1 MLLNLP
7 LVAQAPTLEERLHA
21 LLIPK
26 SFGEPSPAVFEI
38 LFAVLLS
45 FGLCALVG
53 RTYRYVCGPDRYS
66 QDYVHTLVILGTVVT
81 LTIMVVSGNAAAAF
95 GMFAAF
101 SIIRFRRT
109 VRQSRDIAFVFL
121 AMGAGL
127 AVGAR
132 QYVLALVT
140 VPAVCGLALLLTKAN
155 LFAAAPAP
163 LRLRVRVGADQDPG
177 ALLAPAFAAHLTRH
191 ELRSL
196 ENVQAGLQLEASY
209 DVMLRDPA
217 GASAFLSAVREAT
230 GNNRVVLRSGDVE
243 TAD

>member
-1 MLLNLP
+1 MQLTEALL
-7 LVAQAPTLEERLHA
+7 AQTTNLEERLHA

-26 SFGEPSPAVFEI
+26 SFGAPSPAVLEI

-45 FGLCALVG
+45 FALCALVA
-53 RTYRYVCGPDRYS
+53 RTYRAVCEPERYS

-101 SIIRFRRT
+101 SIIRFRRS

-132 QYVLALVT
+132 QYVLAVVT
-140 VPAVCGLALLLTKAN
+140 VPTVCGLALLLSGGN
-155 LFAAAPAP
+155 LFAAPPPP
-163 LRLRVRVGADQDPG
+163 LRLRVRLGADQDP
-177 ALLAPAFAAHLTRH
+177 ATVLAAAFAAHLVRH

-196 ENVQAGLQLEASY
+196 ENVQAGLQLEATY
-209 DVMLRDPA
+209 EVTLRDPA
-217 GASAFLSAVREAT
+217 GATAFVTAVREAT
-230 GNNRVVLRSGDVE
+230 GNNRVILRSGDVSE
-243 TAD
+243 AD

>member
-26 SFGEPSPAVFEI
+26 SFGAPSPAVLEI
-38 LFAVLLS
+38 LFAVVLS

-53 RTYRYVCGPDRYS
+53 RTYRSVCGPERYS

-155 LFAAAPAP
+155 LFAAPPAS
-163 LRLRVRVGADQDPG
+163 LRLRVRLGADQDPG
-177 ALLAPAFAAHLTRH
+177 ALLAPAFAAHLARH

-209 DVMLRDPA
+209 DVVLRDREGVA
-217 GASAFLSAVREAT
+217 AFLSAVREAT
-230 GNNRVVLRSGDVE
+230 GNNRVVLRAGDAGDE
-243 TAD
+243 D

>member
-26 SFGEPSPAVFEI
+26 SFGAPSPAVLEI

-53 RTYRYVCGPDRYS
+53 RTYRSVCGPDRYS

-163 LRLRVRVGADQDPG
+163 LRLRVRLGADQDPG
-177 ALLAPAFAAHLTRH
+177 ALLAPAFAAHLARH

-209 DVMLRDPA
+209 DVVLRDPA
-217 GASAFLSAVREAT
+217 GAAAFLSAVREAT

>member
-1 MLLNLP
+1 MLLTPDL
-7 LVAQAPTLEERLHA
+7 LAQAPTLEERLHA

-26 SFGEPSPAVFEI
+26 SFGAPSPAVLEI

-45 FGLCALVG
+45 FGLSALVG
-53 RTYRYVCGPDRYS
+53 RTYRSVCGPERYS

-132 QYVLALVT
+132 QYVLAAVT
-140 VPAVCGLALLLTKAN
+140 VPAVCGLALLLSRAD
-155 LFAAAPAP
+155 LFAAPPPP
-163 LRLRVRVGADQDPG
+163 LRLRARLGPDQDP
-177 ALLAPAFAAHLTRH
+177 ATVLAAAFAGHLARH

-196 ENVQAGLQLEASY
+196 ENVQAGLQLEACY
-209 DVMLRDPA
+209 DVVLRDPQ
-217 GASAFLSAVREAT
+217 GAAAFLAAVREAT
-230 GNNRVVLRSGDVE
+230 GNNRVVLRSGDLAE
-243 TAD
+243 AD